1 MMSLTSTHKFSI
13 WRSEYWM
20 VLLFPFLLQSCGIL
34 SEADLE
40 ASVDAAFQEFC
51 GPSYPQ
57 ASCDEFALF
66 MNVAVLYAYGPAA
79 FGTSVSNDKTGDQG
93 LLADIT
99 YPASFKQNYS
109 SPSYEGESYKITPS
123 NTFMDNILFMG
134 GVELINKKSKDG
146 GSKVNL
152 VYLEVP
158 LYALYRKDLVTG
170 QIFGGLG
177 PFFAYGIGGKT
188 KETFSGSKFNSFD
201 KDFGYKPLD
210 FGITLTAGYQLP
222 NGFRFRLATDRGLA
236 NLQRGNSGNKAKNVS
251 YSINVA
257 YPLNKLI
264 KTQ

>member
-1 MMSLTSTHKFSI
+1 MSLTSNHKSNI
-13 WRSEYWM
+13 RRPKYWLA
-20 VLLFPFLLQSCGIL
+20 LLLPFFLQSCGIL
-34 SEADLE
+34 SDCEIE
-40 ASVDAAFQEFC
+40 ASIDAAFQEFC

-79 FGTSVSNDKTGDQG
+79 LGSSASSNETEDQG
-93 LLADIT
+93 LLADV
-99 YPASFKQNYS
+99 NYHV
-109 SPSYEGESYKITPS
+109 PFQQKYLTPS
-123 NTFMDNILFMG
+123 NAGESSKIKSSDTFMDNILFMG
-134 GVELINKKSKDG
+134 GLELINKKSKDG

-158 LYALYRKDLVTG
+158 LYALYQKELGTG

-177 PFFAYGIGGKT
+177 PFFAYGIGGNT
-188 KETFSGSKFNSFD
+188 KETFSGTKFNSFD

-210 FGITLTAGYQLP
+210 FGISLTAGYQLP

-251 YSINVA
+251 YSLNVA
-257 YPLNKLI
+257 YPLNKLMM
-264 KTQ
+264 TP